1 MRVKLT
7 AKHPRPA
14 SSERAPV
21 RTGSPSA
28 RKPTRPAGPKSST
41 SAAGS
46 GAERGE
52 RGRAGTASSGGL
64 GGAGGKRAT
73 GGKPAGAGARAPRAE
88 GSFSRERG
96 AGAGAVAGAG
106 RRETSERP
114 PRREGAGGA
123 ARRFEGAG
131 DRTERAPRRFEGT
144 ADRGE
149 RASRRFEGAAD
160 RSERAPRRFEGAGER
175 GERAPRRFEG
185 APDRSER
192 APRKFEGAGGR
203 SDRAPRR
210 FEGTADRSERAPRR
224 FEGAADR
231 SERAP
236 RRFEGTAD
244 RSERAPRKF
253 EGSSNRGPRPVDGQ
267 RTPRRDDGERRPLA
281 GARHGAG
288 RPAEGGAR
296 GERPARSA
304 GSGSGTDRPRF
315 GSDRAE
321 RGDRGNRGERT
332 ERAPR
337 EGAPRRFDNERGPSE
352 RGERSFAK
360 PVRSGSYGERSD
372 RPARAPRDDRSE
384 RAPARRGSAD
394 RPAHAG
400 ERGDRT
406 GERPAR
412 PFDRSTP
419 SAGRRFGDDRSATR
433 GDKPRGA
440 SAAAHARR
448 DAESDDIPRTPRR
461 DYEDAPGTLR
471 LSKLMSELGMCS
483 RREADEWIEKG
494 WVLVDGERIDTL
506 GTKVRP
512 DQRIEIDPAAEAA
525 QASQVTVLVHKTV
538 GFVSGQAEDGYQP
551 AITLVTPENR
561 WEGDRSEIRFSV
573 AHLRQLAPAGRLDID
588 STGLLVLTQDGR
600 IAKQLIG
607 GHSEIDK
614 EYLVRVA
621 YGEHTVDVEHHF
633 PPESLAL
640 LRHGLSLDDVPLKP
654 AQVSWQN
661 GEQLRFVLRE
671 GKKRQ
676 IRRMCELV
684 GLEVIGLK
692 RVRMGRVMLGALPPG
707 QWRYLSPDETF

>member
-21 RTGSPSA
+21 RTGSTSA
-28 RKPTRPAGPKSST
+28 RKPTRPAGPKPSVAT
-41 SAAGS
+41 DS
-46 GAERGE
+46 GDARGK
-52 RGRAGTASSGGL
+52 RAGAAP
-64 GGAGGKRAT
+64 AGGKRPT

-88 GSFSRERG
+88 GSFSRERDAGG
-96 AGAGAVAGAG
+96 AGAA
-106 RRETSERP
+106 RRAPSDRA
-114 PRREGAGGA
+114 PRREDGGGA
-123 ARRFEGAG
+123 PRRFEGASG
-131 DRTERAPRRFEGT
+131 RGPRRDDGERAPRRFEGG
-144 ADRGE
+144 GE
-149 RASRRFEGAAD
+149 RSERAPRRVEGGAE
-160 RSERAPRRFEGAGER
+160 RSERAPRRFEGSAE
-175 GERAPRRFEG
+175 
-185 APDRSER
+185 RSER
-192 APRKFEGAGGR
+192 APRRVEG
-203 SDRAPRR
+203 SV
-210 FEGTADRSERAPRR
+210 ERSERAPRR
-224 FEGAADR
+224 FEGSAER

-236 RRFEGTAD
+236 RRFEGSAE
-244 RSERAPRKF
+244 RSERAPRRF
-253 EGSSNRGPRPVDGQ
+253 EGSAERSERA
-267 RTPRRDDGERRPLA
+267 PRRVEGS
-281 GARHGAG
+281 AG
-288 RPAEGGAR
+288 RPPEGRAR
-296 GERPARSA
+296 GERPVRSA
-304 GSGSGTDRPRF
+304 ASGSTDRPRS
-315 GSDRAE
+315 G
-321 RGDRGNRGERT
+321 GD
-332 ERAPR
+332 RAPR
-337 EGAPRRFDNERGPSE
+337 GDTTPRRFENDRGSPE
-352 RGERSFAK
+352 HRERSFAK
-360 PVRSGSYGERSD
+360 PVKGAYTDRSD
-372 RPARAPRDDRSE
+372 RPARAPRDDRGE
-384 RAPARRGSAD
+384 RAPAKREFGD
-394 RPAHAG
+394 RAPRSG
-400 ERGDRT
+400 ERAER

-412 PFDRSTP
+412 GFDRSLPTAP
-419 SAGRRFGDDRSATR
+419 RRFGDDRPAR
-433 GDKPRGA
+433 ADKPRGTSPA
-440 SAAAHARR
+440 AHTKRDAAAG
-448 DAESDDIPRTPRR
+448 DAPRTPRR

-471 LSKLMSELGMCS
+471 LSKLMSELGLCS

-525 QASQVTVLVHKTV
+525 QASQVTVLIHKTV

-561 WEGDRSEIRFSV
+561 WEGDRSNIRFSV

-600 IAKQLIG
+600 IAKRLVG

-621 YGEHTVDVEHHF
+621 FGEHTTDVESHF

-692 RVRMGRVMLGALPPG
+692 RVRMGHVMLGALPPG
-707 QWRYLSPDETF
+707 QWRYLAADESF

>member
-21 RTGSPSA
+21 RTGSTSA
-28 RKPTRPAGPKSST
+28 RKPTRPAGPRPATPGSSGARGEGAG
-41 SAAGS
+41 AAG
-46 GAERGE
+46 A
-52 RGRAGTASSGGL
+52 
-64 GGAGGKRAT
+64 GKRPA
-73 GGKPAGAGARAPRAE
+73 GSGKPAGAGARPARAE
-88 GSFSRERG
+88 GSFSRERD
-96 AGAGAVAGAG
+96 
-106 RRETSERP
+106 
-114 PRREGAGGA
+114 AGGA
-123 ARRFEGAG
+123 RRAPSDRPPRRFEGAG
-131 DRTERAPRRFEGT
+131 ERAPRRDDAERGERAPRRFEGS
-144 ADRGE
+144 GE
-149 RASRRFEGAAD
+149 RSERAPRRADSERAPRRFEGGGDRSGGAPRRFEGASERGERTA
-160 RSERAPRRFEGAGER
+160 RRAEGGERGERAPRRFEGAGER
-175 GERAPRRFEG
+175 GDRPPRRFEGSSDRGERAPRRETGERAERAPRRFEG
-185 APDRSER
+185 SAERGER
-192 APRKFEGAGGR
+192 APRSFG
-203 SDRAPRR
+203 DRAPRR
-210 FEGTADRSERAPRR
+210 E
-224 FEGAADR
+224 
-231 SERAP
+231 
-236 RRFEGTAD
+236 
-244 RSERAPRKF
+244 
-253 EGSSNRGPRPVDGQ
+253 
-267 RTPRRDDGERRPLA
+267 DGERRPFS
-281 GARHGAG
+281 GARPGAG
-288 RPAEGGAR
+288 RASDGAPRGAR
-296 GERPARSA
+296 PERRERDASE
-304 GSGSGTDRPRF
+304 RPRF
-315 GSDRAE
+315 GSDRGAPQERHAGE
-321 RGDRGNRGERT
+321 RG
-332 ERAPR
+332 PR
-337 EGAPRRFDNERGPSE
+337 SDSAPRRFEGERGSSE

-360 PVRSGSYGERSD
+360 PVKSGYGDRSE
-372 RPARAPRDDRSE
+372 RPARAPRDE
-384 RAPARRGSAD
+384 RAPAKREFGD
-394 RPAHAG
+394 RPARGA
-400 ERGDRT
+400 ERTDR

-412 PFDRSTP
+412 SFDKTLP
-419 SAGRRFGDDRSATR
+419 AAGRRFGDDRPAR
-433 GDKPRGA
+433 ADKPRA
-440 SAAAHARR
+440 SARAERESGTDAA
-448 DAESDDIPRTPRR
+448 PRTPRR

-471 LSKLMSELGMCS
+471 LSKLMSELGLCS

-494 WVLVDGERIDTL
+494 WVMVDGERIDTL

-525 QASQVTVLVHKTV
+525 QASQVTVLIHKTV

-561 WEGDRSEIRFSV
+561 WEGDRSGIRFSV

-621 YGEHTVDVEHHF
+621 FGEHTTDVESHF

-692 RVRMGRVMLGALPPG
+692 RVRMGHVMLGALPPG
-707 QWRYLSPDETF
+707 QWRYLSADESF